1 MLVPFKDIAPTS
13 KIWIYQSDR
22 KMSNDEKHFA
32 QSFLENYTNAWKA
45 HGQPLRGSFDIRFEQ
60 FIIMAADESYNSTS
74 GCSVDDSVRAIKEIE
89 SQTGLNF
96 FNRNRIA
103 FLKDQRVYLLDLSGL
118 KENYKTNIWDEAT
131 LTFNNLI
138 VTKSE
143 LENQWIVPAGNTWLK
158 RFVPQETAK
167 T

>member
-1 MLVPFKDIAPTS
+1 MFVPFNDIATSS

-22 KMSNDEKHFA
+22 KLSGNDYLFA
-32 QSFLENYTNAWKA
+32 QSFLENYTNGWRA
-45 HGQPLRGSFDIRFEQ
+45 HGQPLRASFDIRLDH
-60 FIIMAADESYNSTS
+60 FIIMAVDESYNSTS

-89 SQTGLNF
+89 NHTGLNF

-103 FLKDQRVYLLDLSGL
+103 FLKDQHVYLLELSGL
-118 KENYKTNIWDEAT
+118 KENYKHNIWDEAT

-138 VTKSE
+138 ETRSG
-143 LENQWIVPAGNTWLK
+143 LADQWIVPAGNTWLK
-158 RFVPQETAK
+158 RFVPAETAK